1 MTLYRLDASIRVD
14 GSESR
19 KIADIVEQEWLRA
32 RPDDDIVRRHVGRD
46 PIAATQW
53 ASAVEANFVAPQQ
66 RTTAQTDALAQAAT
80 EADNLIA
87 ADALLFAVPLYNY
100 GVSQH
105 FKAWADLVLQEPRT
119 SFGNP
124 DPEIKGK
131 PAVLV
136 TVRGGSYAPGT
147 PREGW
152 DHATPWMRRILEDVW
167 QLDLTVV
174 EAEFMLVGIN
184 PALDEF
190 ADLAK
195 RLRAEADDYARTVAR
210 SIASRTAS
218 ASPSA

>member
-19 KIADIVEQEWLRA
+19 KIADIVEHEWRGA
-32 RPDDDIVRRHVGRD
+32 RPDDEILRRHVGRD
-46 PIAATQW
+46 PIPATQW
-53 ASAVEANFVAPQQ
+53 ASAVEANFVVADQ
-66 RTTAQTDALAQAAT
+66 RTAAQTDALAQATA
-80 EADNLIA
+80 EADDLIA
-87 ADALLFAVPLYNY
+87 ADAVLFAVPLYNY
-100 GVSQH
+100 GGSQH

-119 SFGNP
+119 AFGNP

-195 RLRAEADDYARTVAR
+195 HLRAEADGHARTAGR
-210 SIASRTAS
+210 RIAGRTAT
-218 ASPSA
+218 ASPRA